1 MKGRI
6 VARQA
11 RIDDLLQDLRQRLD
25 PRAKSLIVT
34 IYGDS
39 ILPHGGTVWL
49 GSLIRLVA
57 PLGLNE
63 RMVRTAVFRLTRDDW
78 LTSQAIG
85 RRSYYGFSPSGRL
98 RFEEAHRRIYAAP
111 GAPWDGVWQLV
122 LISPEGPAANREG
135 LRRELL
141 WRGFGQIAPG
151 LFAHPA
157 VEPEALR
164 AFLREQGEQ
173 AGWLMMQAGADLPAS
188 REGLRR
194 LVARSWDLARLEH
207 DYRRFLDHF
216 RPIWRAL
223 ETGGE
228 PAPQTAFLIRTL
240 LIHDYRRV
248 LLRDPLLPDELL
260 PAHWPGS
267 AARILC
273 RNLYRRTQ
281 VPAERHIMAVLETA
295 DGPLPAVGQAF
306 RERFAA
312 PDAAQAP

>member
-1 MKGRI
+1 M
-6 VARQA
+6 
-11 RIDDLLQDLRQRLD
+11 RIDERISALRERLA

-78 LTSQAIG
+78 LTSEAKG
-85 RRSYYGFSPSGRL
+85 RRSYYGFSPAGRL

-111 GAPWDGVWQLV
+111 GHTWDGTWTLV
-122 LISPEGPAANREG
+122 LLTPGSSPRRREKI
-135 LRRELL
+135 RRELL
-141 WRGFGQIAPG
+141 WRGFGQFAPG

-157 VEPEALR
+157 TQDERLDETLAQTLGAALATEGAEKDWIVLKAEAGFPGQRPSLQSLVE
-164 AFLREQGEQ
+164 
-173 AGWLMMQAGADLPAS
+173 AGWDLGLM
-188 REGLRR
+188 
-194 LVARSWDLARLEH
+194 AR
-207 DYRRFLDHF
+207 DYERFLDHF
-216 RPIWRAL
+216 RPLAEAVTAAGTI
-223 ETGGE
+223 
-228 PAPQTAFLIRTL
+228 APETAFLIRTL

-260 PAHWPGS
+260 PPHWPGR

-273 RNLYRRTQ
+273 RDLYRRTERI
-281 VPAERHIMAVLETA
+281 AERHIMAVLETA
-295 DGPLPAVGQAF
+295 DGPLPEAQP
-306 RERFAA
+306 RYRHRFGPPEPA
-312 PDAAQAP
+312 PGP